1 MNIISDINKIK
12 SIIEKQGNIS
22 LLFYQSRCRFCRNVD
37 LRKGK
42 NSKVYLVS
50 YKIFEDLAL
59 QFYVNKTPTLL
70 KVDKDFSKV
79 LYINDFNAINQY
91 LDLEENRYKEVGT
104 QTETKA
110 SIKNKGVTL
119 GEIESDI
126 DSDDYLSEVD

>member
-12 SIIEKQGNIS
+12 SIIEKEGNIS

-50 YKIFEDLAL
+50 YKIFEDIAL

-70 KVDKDFSKV
+70 KMDKDFSKI
-79 LYINDFNAINQY
+79 LYINDYNAINQY
-91 LDLEENRYKEVGT
+91 LDLEANKYKDAGT
-104 QTETKA
+104 QTETKS
-110 SIKNKGVTL
+110 SIKNKGLVL
-119 GEIESDI
+119 GEIESDL